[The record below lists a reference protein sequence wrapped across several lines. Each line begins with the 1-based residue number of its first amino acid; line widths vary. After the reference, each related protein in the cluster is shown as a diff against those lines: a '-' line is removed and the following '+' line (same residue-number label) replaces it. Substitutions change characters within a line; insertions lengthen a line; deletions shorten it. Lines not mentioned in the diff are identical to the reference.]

1 MGKVSDE
8 YLWDYD
14 MGAPAV
20 KKPCMGTM
28 RIGMIA
34 PNITNS
40 VSQSLHHVTCYTSCK
55 STRDVLARK
64 TH

>member
-1 MGKVSDE
+1 MGKVSAE

-28 RIGMIA
+28 RIGMIG
-34 PNITNS
+34 PQGIFRR
-40 VSQSLHHVTCYTSCK
+40 VIILSLHHVT
-55 STRDVLARK
+55 
-64 TH
+64 